1 MNLNNLMFPYDH
13 ILLILIIIT
22 ILICTLKGFMNSL
35 LGLLTWIG
43 SVLITIYAYETF
55 SIFLNKQ
62 ILNINFFSNYEYIIN
77 VISIIISIPLIFI
90 SSLFILKRIRKFLS
104 ADLDK
109 QILGLIIDKIFGF
122 IYGLIFS
129 YIILSSSILLLDRFE
144 FISLHNWLKNNS
156 YIIEKIDLFN
166 EEYITVINDETNQI

>member
-55 SIFLNKQ
+55 SFFLNKQ

-77 VISIIISIPLIFI
+77 IISIIISIPLIFL